1 VSWGWRVF
9 VSGEDTVEVA
19 AREGPLERFGDR
31 AVLLTEAEQPLAE
44 LVE

>member
-9 VSGEDTVEVA
+9 VSGEATVEVA
-19 AREGPLERFGDR
+19 AREGPLERFGDL
-31 AVLLTEAEQPLAE
+31 AVVRTEAEQTLAE